1 MASQDVLDDFLGA
14 SEGLST
20 TVPGTLTGLTT
31 AEWVAID
38 QSGSPTSAFVRTSS
52 GTTAVMPAA
61 GQARY
66 ARLDMDTLV
75 HSAGVTTFEA
85 SIAPGGQLRVN
96 LDFGTRFLSVECG
109 ADGSGNWMW
118 NQSPS
123 TVNGSFTGTAPGA
136 FVVLR
141 IEVTS
146 TATRY
151 YVDNVLK
158 YTHSSGVPY
167 STVVNSVRL
176 GYPRVFAAHG
186 YSTGATVLALNYL
199 HLKTEATTGPLGGP
213 GGGDTIGPTFP
224 STVISVAALYT
235 SYTATWPTAS
245 DNVDA
250 FGTVAYEYRINGGG
264 FVSNGTATTL
274 TRTGLAPG
282 TSEVL
287 EVRAKDAAGNYSS
300 SISTTATAYLLPTE
314 QTLFSDTFTGE
325 GVLRGSPGQTGLFAR
340 SIWGA
345 KVGTF
350 GGGTIP
356 GGSGLGVVSD
366 TDAFARS
373 SAGLAWTAGGDAAS
387 VSGSPPPGSTAEMP
401 VVMEV
406 AGRGDFRAL
415 FGLNGVA
422 YGMTIYNTTAGTGKL
437 VVYGGVVP
445 SGWASPPPGEPATM
459 TIPAV
464 VKDQTYT
471 MRVERTLDSVS
482 YFLDG
487 VLMGVAS
494 SATVAVTALE
504 FWGLT
509 TYTAHAN
516 PAFAVGGR
524 ALTDVGETVQ
534 KYRYLHLRAGRLVS
548 GPLGAP
554 RDPHDD
560 PPFDPSPPLGP
571 GNEPDPTNPFADFW
585 TKFNAT
591 YEVP

>member
-118 NQSPS
+118 NQPPS

-158 YTHSSGVPY
+158 YTHGSGIPY
-167 STVVNSVRL
+167 SAVVNSVRL

-186 YSTGATVLALNYL
+186 YSTGATVLALKRFEA
-199 HLKTEATTGPLGGP
+199 KTETTTGPLDAGVTQPAPTASSDIKVLFSDAFSTALSLNNSHGEEGPLGGLLWQCTEYLEGLPPQAEANPHWTRGDP
-213 GGGDTIGPTFP
+213 GGL
-224 STVISVAALYT
+224 TVKKFARVPDEVALNAACFTGSDAARMTKLPIVLAVVVPAGFTGFTALFSVAAGPTTPFAQASFKVSTDGSVLLSWISGGAPDAQRET
-235 SYTATWPTAS
+235 LGFVFAPTTIGGGGLPLRMELWPTHIRLYANGALTGVMK
-245 DNVDA
+245 DVDT
-250 FGTVAYEYRINGGG
+250 GYLTQ
-264 FVSNGTATTL
+264 TAEQVELL
-274 TRTGLAPG
+274 TWALAIDHP
-282 TSEVL
+282 
-287 EVRAKDAAGNYSS
+287 DDF
-300 SISTTATAYLLPTE
+300 STTPRPVVQKLTVSGREDSSGALPDE
-314 QTLFSDTFTGE
+314 
-325 GVLRGSPGQTGLFAR
+325 
-340 SIWGA
+340 
-345 KVGTF
+345 
-350 GGGTIP
+350 
-356 GGSGLGVVSD
+356 GGS
-366 TDAFARS
+366 
-373 SAGLAWTAGGDAAS
+373 
-387 VSGSPPPGSTAEMP
+387 
-401 VVMEV
+401 
-406 AGRGDFRAL
+406 
-415 FGLNGVA
+415 
-422 YGMTIYNTTAGTGKL
+422 
-437 VVYGGVVP
+437 
-445 SGWASPPPGEPATM
+445 
-459 TIPAV
+459 
-464 VKDQTYT
+464 
-471 MRVERTLDSVS
+471 
-482 YFLDG
+482 
-487 VLMGVAS
+487 
-494 SATVAVTALE
+494 
-504 FWGLT
+504 
-509 TYTAHAN
+509 
-516 PAFAVGGR
+516 
-524 ALTDVGETVQ
+524 
-534 KYRYLHLRAGRLVS
+534 LR
-548 GPLGAP
+548 
-554 RDPHDD
+554 
-560 PPFDPSPPLGP
+560 PFGP